1 MTSQTSVLPVLLT
14 GIKVAP
20 GPPVRLL
27 CQSCVGFSGVIDI

>member
-27 CQSCVGFSGVIDI
+27 CQSYRRD